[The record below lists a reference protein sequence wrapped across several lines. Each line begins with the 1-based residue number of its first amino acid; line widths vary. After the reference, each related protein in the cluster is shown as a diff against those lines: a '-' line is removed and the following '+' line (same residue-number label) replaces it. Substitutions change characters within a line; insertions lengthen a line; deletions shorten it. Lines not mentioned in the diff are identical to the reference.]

1 MNDYLVQAGKDIEAA
16 YQELKKARKEALD
29 SGNQFQLL
37 VLNEITT
44 DLSHIR
50 ATLNQVT
57 T

>member
-57 T
+57 K